1 VGTVQNNISRSVFLV
16 LSFLIAGLIIIFFLM
31 MPSDKFLTKNEI
43 ITKVYYVDNISSAH
57 QKIIHRFNQLYKGKI
72 EIVPINLPF
81 SKFSTNERKEILAR
95 ALRSKSNQI
104 DLFTVDVIWVPR
116 FARWCQPL
124 DNYFTINERNQ
135 LIDHVLNSC
144 YYHDSFYA
152 IPLYTDISLMYYRSD
167 IINQLPGASEIE
179 KKIQRSLTWQEFI
192 ELHKKLQIHG
202 YTYPFYIFSADH
214 FEGLTCSFFECVAD
228 IKNEVFF
235 EDSVNL
241 HFPKVKKSLQLLI
254 DLVQKYQMSP
264 PEVLNLDE
272 YQGYQYALSNNAVF
286 IRGWPGFLN
295 QYDTTMDE
303 SEKMKNIKTAPLP
316 HFSETSPSYV
326 YGGWNFMISKYSS
339 KKKEALTFI
348 RFALQE
354 ENQKLLFKEG
364 GYIPINNTVYKDST
378 FIHKYKELNDY
389 RQLLKHG
396 IHRPYLVNYTRIS
409 DILSYYIHTAI
420 KNNLPVQK
428 IIDDMEYS
436 INSQQTIFK

>member
-1 VGTVQNNISRSVFLV
+1 MFLM
-16 LSFLIAGLIIIFFLM
+16 LSFVIAGVIIVFFLM
-31 MPSDKFLTKNEI
+31 MPSDEFLPKDEI
-43 ITKVYYVDNISSAH
+43 ATKVYYVDNISSAH
-57 QKIIHRFNQLYKGKI
+57 QKIIDSFNQKYAGDI

-81 SKFSTNERKEILAR
+81 SKFSTNERKELLAR

-135 LIDHVLNSC
+135 LIDHVLTSC
-144 YYHDSFYA
+144 YYNDTFYA

-167 IINQLPGASEIE
+167 IINQLPEAPEIE
-179 KKIQRSLTWQEFI
+179 KRIERSLTWQEFI
-192 ELHKKLQIHG
+192 ELHKKLKNHG
-202 YTYPFYIFSADH
+202 IAYPFYIFSADH

-228 IKNEVFF
+228 IKNKIFY

-241 HFPKVKKSLQLLI
+241 HLPKVNKSLQLLI
-254 DLVQKYQMSP
+254 DLVQKYKMSP

-272 YQGYQYALSNNAVF
+272 YQGYQYALKNNAVF

-295 QYDTTMDE
+295 QYDTTMEDA
-303 SEKMKNIKTAPLP
+303 EKMKNIKTAPLP
-316 HFSETSPSYV
+316 HLSGTSPSFV

-339 KKKEALTFI
+339 KKREALTFI

-354 ENQKLLFKEG
+354 ENQKLLFKTG
-364 GYIPINNTVYKDST
+364 GYIPINKTVYKDST
-378 FIHKYKELNDY
+378 FMNDHKQLHDY
-389 RQLLKHG
+389 WQLLKHG
-396 IHRPYLVNYTRIS
+396 IHRPYMENYTRIS
-409 DILSYYIHTAI
+409 DILSYYVHTAI
-420 KNNLPVQK
+420 KNNMSASEAIK
-428 IIDDMEYS
+428 AMEYS